1 MADTNPTPAVTKASI
16 TMVLW
21 LDDEEFD
28 EIEEATRIICEK
40 FPPERVPHI
49 AAKIV
54 KGGTGDDF
62 ILAIDEAL
70 AENPF
75 AQAAFLSAHGTK
87 EGLHLHRKQPDPMV
101 YFQQVAD
108 VFKKHEARQKR
119 LRLVMGACHAGSSI
133 VPLRDLLP
141 TCVTRYTA
149 FQGEP
154 SAGNVSEMVASVI
167 GNKIN
172 LFKDIQDAIETGTVE
187 HKSGMK
193 PSEVLEQL
201 VTPALD
207 AHKDDPGR
215 FIKGTNQGGY
225 LFDFIRDKAG
235 KWHEVYT
242 SGEDGPTDRP

>member
-28 EIEEATRIICEK
+28 EIEEATRIISEK

-87 EGLHLHRKQPDPMV
+87 EGLHLHRKQADPMV

-141 TCVTRYTA
+141 MCVTRYTA

-172 LFKDIQDAIETGTVE
+172 LFKDIQDAIETGTVGY
-187 HKSGMK
+187 KSGMK

-201 VTPALD
+201 VTPTLD
-207 AHKDDPGR
+207 AHKEDPGR

>member
-1 MADTNPTPAVTKASI
+1 MGAGPAH
-16 TMVLW
+16 
-21 LDDEEFD
+21 
-28 EIEEATRIICEK
+28 R
-40 FPPERVPHI
+40 

-87 EGLHLHRKQPDPMV
+87 EGLHLHRKQADPMV

-108 VFKKHEARQKR
+108 VFKKHEARQESR

-141 TCVTRYTA
+141 MCVTRYTA

-172 LFKDIQDAIETGTVE
+172 LFKDIQDAIETGTVGY
-187 HKSGMK
+187 KSGMK

-201 VTPALD
+201 VTPTLD
-207 AHKDDPGR
+207 AHKRKIRGDSSRARTRAAIYSISSATRRASGMRSIPAERMGR
-215 FIKGTNQGGY
+215 PIG
-225 LFDFIRDKAG
+225 REP
-235 KWHEVYT
+235 W
-242 SGEDGPTDRP
+242 R

>member
-1 MADTNPTPAVTKASI
+1 MADTNPTPVVTKAPI
-16 TMVLW
+16 IMVLW
-21 LDDEEFD
+21 LDDNEFD
-28 EIEEATRIICEK
+28 EMEEAKRIISEK
-40 FPPERVPHI
+40 FPPERVPQI
-49 AAKIV
+49 AVKIV
-54 KGGTGDDF
+54 RGGTGDDF
-62 ILAIDEAL
+62 LSAINEAL

-87 EGLHLHRKQPDPMV
+87 EGLHLHRKQTDPMV

-141 TCVTRYTA
+141 MCVTRYTA

-154 SAGNVSEMVASVI
+154 SAGNVSEMIASVI
-167 GNKIN
+167 GNKID
-172 LFKDIQDAIETGTVE
+172 LFEDIQDAIETGKVMY
-187 HKSGMK
+187 KSGMK

-215 FIKGTNQGGY
+215 FIESTNQGGY
-225 LFDFIRDKAG
+225 LFDFIRDRAG
-235 KWHEVYT
+235 NWHEVYA
-242 SGEDGPTDRP
+242 SGKDGPTDRP